1 MPGATHCQ
9 TDHFMNVLLPSPLDC
24 GQGAPLPTGD
34 APADS
39 VRLRIDCGL
48 TYQLEGDC
56 EFVFLIHAALD
67 SGQSLVEETLHIE
80 PPLPYRSYT
89 DEHSGNRFMRLSAGA
104 GALTV
109 SYRAVVDRVIDA
121 IDPNAREVAVRDMPD
136 DVLRFVLPTRYCESD
151 LLGQVAQQMFGALP
165 GGYARVRAIC
175 DWVHDNVSYR
185 IGSTNATTT
194 ARDVFLQRTGVCRDY
209 AHLAVTF
216 CRALNIPARLVS
228 AYAHFDEPPPDFHA
242 IFEAYLGGRWV
253 LFDPSGMA
261 PVHEV
266 ARLATGRDAK
276 DVAFA
281 TIFGPARMVSI
292 SPELLVLPPSAGRV
306 GAIPHADALPG

>member
-1 MPGATHCQ
+1 
-9 TDHFMNVLLPSPLDC
+9 MNQPLPIPFDSVL
-24 GQGAPLPTGD
+24 GAPVRTGD
-34 APADS
+34 APAAS
-39 VRLRIDCGL
+39 VRMQIDCSL
-48 TYQLEGDC
+48 AYQLEGDC
-56 EFVFLIHAALD
+56 EFVFLIHVALD
-67 SGQSLVEETLHIE
+67 RGQSLVEETLHIE

-109 SYRAVVDRVIDA
+109 SYHAVVDRVIDA
-121 IDPNAREVAVRDMPD
+121 VDPYAQEVAVRDMPD
-136 DVLRFVLPTRYCESD
+136 EVLRFVLPTRYCESD

-165 GGYARVRAIC
+165 GGYSRVRAIC

-253 LFDPSGMA
+253 LFDPSGMT

-281 TIFGPARMVSI
+281 TIFGPARMVAI
-292 SPELLVLPPSAGRV
+292 SPELAVLAPNAGRV
-306 GAIPHADALPG
+306 GHVRQADALPG

>member
-1 MPGATHCQ
+1 
-9 TDHFMNVLLPSPLDC
+9 MNEPLPSPVDTGL
-24 GQGAPLPTGD
+24 GAPVCTGD
-34 APADS
+34 APTAS
-39 VRLRIDCGL
+39 VRMRIDCRL
-48 TYQLEGDC
+48 AYMLEGDC
-56 EFVFLIHAALD
+56 EFVFLIHVALD
-67 SGQSLVEETLHIE
+67 RGQSLVEETVHIE

-89 DEHSGNRFMRLSAGA
+89 DEHSGNRFMRLSAGP

-109 SYRAVVDRVIDA
+109 SYHAVVDRLIDA
-121 IDPNAREVAVRDMPD
+121 VDPNAREVAVRDMPD

-165 GGYARVRAIC
+165 SGHARVRAIC
-175 DWVHDNVSYR
+175 DWVHDNVTYR
-185 IGSTNATTT
+185 IGSSNATTT
-194 ARDVFLQRTGVCRDY
+194 ARDVFLQRAGVCRDY

-292 SPELLVLPPSAGRV
+292 SPELVVLPPDAGRV
-306 GAIPHADALPG
+306 GPVRRADALSG